1 MFIDLRSDTVTK
13 PTNGMRKAIYLAEVG
28 DDCFGEDPSVK
39 NLEEYCANYFK
50 KEAGLFTTGGTLSN
64 QLAIKTMTRPGDEIF
79 MDASYHINFYEAAS
93 TSAFSGVN
101 FSLTCHDDGLFD
113 VADLQ
118 KLYASKCRW
127 NQNYAVPR
135 VIVVENTLG
144 CKGGGVFP
152 LEQMNQVFTYAKNIG
167 AYRYLDGAR
176 ILHASIATGM
186 DVTSFTD
193 NADLMSM
200 CLSKGLGAPVG
211 SIMMGPHEL
220 IQQARKYRK
229 WFGGDQHQSGMMAA
243 AGLYAMRNH
252 IERLAEDHEHA
263 ALLHKELS
271 SVEEAR
277 SGYKGTNMV
286 TLDISA
292 LGVTPLRFAELLREK
307 CVGVLPYND
316 REIRL
321 VPHINIDRARILK
334 AAELIKTQVSELAH
348 AVEGVK

>member
-13 PTNGMRKAIYLAEVG
+13 PTDGMRKAIYQAEVG

-39 NLEEYCANYFK
+39 ALEAYCAQYFQ
-50 KEAGLFTTGGTLSN
+50 KEAALFTTGGTLSN
-64 QLAIKTMTRPGDEIF
+64 QLAIKAMTRPGDEIF
-79 MDASYHINFYEAAS
+79 LDASYHINFYEAAA

-101 FSLTCHDDGLFD
+101 FSLTRHNDGLFD
-113 VADLQ
+113 VADLKQ
-118 KLYASKCRW
+118 LYTSKCRW
-127 NQNYAVPR
+127 NENYAMPR
-135 VIVVENTLG
+135 VVVVENTLG

-152 LEQMNQVFTYAKNIG
+152 LQQMNQVFTYAKEIG
-167 AYRYLDGAR
+167 AHRYLDGAR
-176 ILHASIATGM
+176 ILHASIATGI
-186 DVTSFTD
+186 DVTSYTE
-193 NADLMSM
+193 NADLLSM

-211 SIMMGPHEL
+211 SIMVGSSEL
-220 IQQARKYRK
+220 IQSARKYRK

-263 ALLHKELS
+263 ALLHKELG

-292 LGVTPLRFAELLREK
+292 LGVTPLRFAESLRENG
-307 CVGVLPYND
+307 VGALPYND

-321 VPHINIDRARILK
+321 VTHLNIDRGQILK
-334 AAELIKTQVSELAH
+334 AAELIKKQVGKLVH
-348 AVEGVK
+348 AVESVK